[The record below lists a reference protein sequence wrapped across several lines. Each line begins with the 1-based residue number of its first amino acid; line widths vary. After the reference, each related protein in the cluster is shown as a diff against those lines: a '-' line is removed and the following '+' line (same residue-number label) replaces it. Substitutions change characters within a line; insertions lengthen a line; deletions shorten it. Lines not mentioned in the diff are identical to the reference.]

1 MIGLKYNRKFIVVV
15 LVILLQVSGALISG
29 IMPFLIN
36 SKFGSVSLSE
46 ILYQYSLFVLSYS
59 VLSFGIPEQL
69 QVWRGLG
76 GGRNWLLKNI
86 PYAIFV
92 MSVLPVFI
100 FYFENISMIFLI
112 IIFCFNY
119 LLIESCS
126 RIINQEGRILSG
138 QFIITLMPV
147 SFWVCS
153 YFFKIS
159 PGISLV
165 IITSILGICI
175 AIYCLQVLKKS
186 NNSAISNGILFS
198 MASSSKTY
206 VNRVSLTILDNAP
219 TIVLYAIVDNSSIVV
234 AYAFITRII
243 MPFSLILQS
252 FVAVFLRENLSN
264 SYSFIQINKYHKYFL
279 LILFSF
285 IIPTIYY
292 LTPIDILKTLDL
304 PIVPISIITLLSLY
318 RFSVLA
324 FNLQNIWNIGN
335 LKYLTILDCLYPVLV
350 FIFIFI
356 FYRFI
361 FPNDYMLF
369 GVLSF
374 VVIAS
379 EVYFSSKYSMGRMH
393 A

>member
-1 MIGLKYNRKFIVVV
+1 MIGLKFSRKFIVVV
-15 LVILLQVSGALISG
+15 LVILLQVSGAFISG

-46 ILYQYSLFVLSYS
+46 ILYQYSLFVLFYS

-69 QVWRGLG
+69 QVWRCLG

-86 PYAIFV
+86 PYAIFI
-92 MSVLPVFI
+92 MLVLPVFI
-100 FYFENISMIFLI
+100 FYFDNISMIFLLM
-112 IIFCFNY
+112 IFCFNY
-119 LLIESCS
+119 LLIEACS
-126 RIINQEGRILSG
+126 RIINQEGKILSG

-147 SFWVCS
+147 CFWVCS
-153 YFFKIS
+153 YFLKIS

-175 AIYCLQVLKKS
+175 AIYCLHVLKKS
-186 NNSAISNGILFS
+186 NNSAISDGILFS

-264 SYSFIQINKYHKYFL
+264 SYSFIQINKYYKYFL
-279 LILFSF
+279 LISFCF

-292 LTPIDILKTLDL
+292 LTPVDILKTLDL

-335 LKYLTILDCLYPVLV
+335 LKYLTILDCLCPVLV

-369 GVLSF
+369 GALSF
-374 VVIAS
+374 AVIAS
-379 EVYFSSKYSMGRMH
+379 EVYFSSKYSIGRIH